1 MLYLL
6 RAIYPNLAVCL
17 AGQWQHWIALA
28 AWRLPLPRAL
38 ARWPNAFVFNTEGN
52 ASATHWL
59 RLEPECSYTQIWVL
73 VAVRRRRIWIDSHVR
88 EPATLARQ
96 CLATLGL
103 SVAFSTV
110 KGRATLTLSVKLSV
124 SNFFQCS
131 LQRWWPCCA
140 RIWLCNSIAH
150 VRCLQPMCL
159 LFWFDFLSLEFTNS
173 SILYTILLF
182 LISIQ

>member
-1 MLYLL
+1 M
-6 RAIYPNLAVCL
+6 
-17 AGQWQHWIALA
+17 Q
-28 AWRLPLPRAL
+28 WRL
-38 ARWPNAFVFNTEGN
+38 E
-52 ASATHWL
+52 WL
-59 RLEPECSYTQIWVL
+59 RLERKCRDTQCWVL

-159 LFWFDFLSLEFTNS
+159 LFWFDFCHLNLPILQYFIRFCYSSYRFSKNEGIFTEYYLVRIHGFNS
-173 SILYTILLF
+173 FKFLAEHSFILNESVCKITE
-182 LISIQ
+182 S